1 MAFALTL
8 GGVTFLLAVI
18 WGSPLVELMR
28 RLKLG
33 KQIRIDGPQTHM
45 VKMGTPA
52 MGGILIVGW
61 VLLVSIVVNI
71 VQIVRAF
78 GLTEFLATLDLTSL
92 ANITQIAEA
101 SQIAESVVIPLGV
114 MLAYAILGGVDDY
127 QGLRRRPGEGMKA
140 RVKIWY
146 QLGIAFAAAAL
157 LFWGVN
163 DGRGPVAVPTVP
175 VLLDIGILYVPVATV
190 IIAGAANAVNITDG
204 LDGLAGIIAATAF
217 AAYGVIAFMQDQ
229 QFLVIFSFIVVG
241 ACFAFLWFNAKPAQ
255 MFMGD
260 VGSQALG
267 GALGVVALMTN
278 QWLILPVIAVIP
290 IATMLSTTL
299 QVAYFKLTGGR
310 RLFKMAPLHHH
321 FELIGWSETQ
331 IVQRWW
337 LIGILSAMVG
347 IALALV

>member
-1 MAFALTL
+1 MAFSLTV
-8 GGVTFLLAVI
+8 GGFTFLMAVI

-33 KQIRIDGPQTHM
+33 AQIRIDGPQTHM
-45 VKMGTPA
+45 TKMGTPA

-61 VLLVSIVVNI
+61 TIVVTVVVNI
-71 VQIVRAF
+71 V
-78 GLTEFLATLDLTSL
+78 SL
-92 ANITQIAEA
+92 VQNRE
-101 SQIAESVVIPLGV
+101 IAESVLIPLGT
-114 MLAYAILGGVDDY
+114 MLAYSILGGIDDY
-127 QGLRRRPGEGMKA
+127 LGFRPRAHGEKGIRA
-140 RVKIWY
+140 RVKIWF
-146 QLGIAFAAAAL
+146 QLGIALVAAL
-157 LFWGVN
+157 LIYFVVN
-163 DGRGPVAVPTVP
+163 DGQGLTAVPTVP
-175 VLLDIGILYVPVATV
+175 ALINIGILYIPIAVI
-190 IIAGAANAVNITDG
+190 IIAGMANAVNITDG

-217 AAYGVIAFMQDQ
+217 AAYGIIARIQGQ
-229 QFLVIFSFIVVG
+229 QFLVTFSFIVVG

-278 QWLILPVIAVIP
+278 QWLILPIIAAVP

-299 QVAYFKLTGGR
+299 QVLYFKASGGK

-331 IVQRWW
+331 VVQRWW
-337 LIGILSAMVG
+337 LIAILVAMVG
-347 IALALV
+347 IALAII

>member
-8 GGVTFLLAVI
+8 GGVTFLMAVI

-33 KQIRIDGPQTHM
+33 KQIRIDGPQTHLS
-45 VKMGTPA
+45 KMGTPA
-52 MGGILIVGW
+52 MGGLLIVIW
-61 VLLVSIVVNI
+61 VVLISIIVNI
-71 VQIVRAF
+71 VQIVQA
-78 GLTEFLATLDLTSL
+78 LEV
-92 ANITQIAEA
+92 
-101 SQIAESVVIPLGV
+101 AESVVIPLGV
-114 MLAYAILGGVDDY
+114 MVAYSILGGIDDY
-127 QGLRRRPGEGMKA
+127 QGFRLRPGEGMRA
-140 RVKIWY
+140 RVKILY
-146 QLGIAFAAAAL
+146 QLGIALVATVL
-157 LFWGVN
+157 LYFVVN
-163 DGRGPVAVPTVP
+163 DRHGWMAIPTVP
-175 VLLDIGILYVPVATV
+175 VLVDIGILYIPMA
-190 IIAGAANAVNITDG
+190 IIIITGTANAINITDG

-217 AAYGVIAFMQDQ
+217 AAYGIIAILQDQ
-229 QFLVIFSFIVVG
+229 QFLVVFSFIVVG

-267 GALGVVALMTN
+267 GALGVLALMTN
-278 QWLILPVIAVIP
+278 QWLILPIIAAVP

-299 QVAYFKLTGGR
+299 QVLYFKATGGK

-337 LIGILSAMVG
+337 LIAILTGMLGV
-347 IALALV
+347 ALALV